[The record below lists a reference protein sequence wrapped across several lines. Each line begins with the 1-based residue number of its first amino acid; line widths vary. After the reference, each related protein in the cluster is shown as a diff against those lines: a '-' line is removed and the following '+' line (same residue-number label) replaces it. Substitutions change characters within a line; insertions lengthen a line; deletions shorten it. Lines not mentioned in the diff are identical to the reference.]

1 MTSGR
6 RWTVTVDISDS
17 MIGEYQLK
25 FWSDDQ
31 ETNAKDLLIE
41 RGMAIGRLIPEAR
54 VLSSD
59 VKLYC
64 YTCGYDSD
72 KFEDDRLPEC
82 ECE

>member
-1 MTSGR
+1 MASGR

-31 ETNAKDLLIE
+31 HTDAKDLLIQQ
-41 RGMAIGRLIPEAR
+41 GMTLGRLLPDAR
-54 VLSSD
+54 IIGAEVS
-59 VKLYC
+59 LYC
-64 YTCGYDSD
+64 YTCGYDSE
-72 KFEDDRLPEC
+72 KFEDERLPEC

>member
-1 MTSGR
+1 MASGR
-6 RWTVTVDISDS
+6 RWTVIVDISDS

-31 ETNAKDLLIE
+31 VASAKDLLIE

-54 VLSSD
+54 VLSSE

>member
-1 MTSGR
+1 MASGR
-6 RWTVTVDISDS
+6 RWTVMVDISDS

-31 ETNAKDLLIE
+31 EINAKDLLID
-41 RGMAIGRLIPEAR
+41 RGMAIGRLLPDAKI
-54 VLSSD
+54 LSSD
-59 VKLYC
+59 VSLYC

-72 KFEDDRLPEC
+72 KFEDEHLPEC